1 MSVAPE
7 PVRMRDDLRFLKDA
21 TLSVL
26 EAHADAADAGPD
38 WPAES
43 WQALIDAG
51 VLGWCVPRQF
61 GGHELG
67 RTELLAGSERLADA
81 CLTTA
86 FIVSQRDAAVRRLTA
101 HATPELQARLLPA
114 LARGESFITVG
125 LSQLTTSRQH
135 RPPALVATPHGLGAY
150 RLDGEIPWV
159 TGADQAE
166 MVVTGAALTEG
177 RQAVFLLPM
186 DRPGVTV
193 DPPMTLAALSGSR
206 TTSVHC
212 DHVELEPELLLAGP
226 AAELLG
232 TVGGGGLETSCLAL
246 GLTGAAVRYLREEAA
261 RRPELTPFA
270 ERFEEALAAARRR
283 MMELAGTSA
292 ETDAVFAFRAAS
304 TGLVL
309 RATQAALTVAKG
321 AGFAVPHPAQRWARQ
336 ALFFLVWSCPQPITA
351 SLLAHLAPPAG

>member
-1 MSVAPE
+1 
-7 PVRMRDDLRFLKDA
+7 MRSDDPFPDDA
-21 TLSVL
+21 TLAVL
-26 EAHADAADAGPD
+26 TAHADAADAGPD

-43 WQALIDAG
+43 WQALTDAG

-61 GGHELG
+61 GGQEFG
-67 RTELLAGSERLADA
+67 RTELLAGSERLAGA

-86 FIVSQRDAAVRRLTA
+86 FILSQRDAAVRRLAA
-101 HATPELQARLLPA
+101 HASTELQARLLPA

-135 RPPALVATPHGLGAY
+135 RPPALVATPLGLGAY

-159 TGADQAE
+159 TGDDQAG
-166 MVVTGAALTEG
+166 MVVTGAALTDG

-186 DRPGVTV
+186 NRPGVTV
-193 DPPMTLAALSGSR
+193 GPPMSLAALSGSR

-212 DHVELEPELLLAGP
+212 DRVELGADLLLAGP

-232 TVGGGGLETSCLAL
+232 TVGGGGLETSCLAV
-246 GLTGAAVRYLREEAA
+246 GLAGSAVRYIRQEAG
-261 RRPELTPFA
+261 RRPTVAPFA

-283 MMELAGTSA
+283 MEELAATSA
-292 ETDAVFAFRAAS
+292 ETEAVFAFRAES

-336 ALFFLVWSCPQPITA
+336 ALFFLVWSCPQPITM
-351 SLLAHLAPPAG
+351 SLLAHLTPPAG